1 VHHKREQVEQSR
13 SSEGRMRWYSLVFTK
28 LFDKPVARFVPY
40 VLFAL
45 LSVNLCGST
54 IEYQVNSDPKLD
66 QYVYTYFLT
75 GISVGL
81 YEGIDVQFDA
91 SLYGTLSGA
100 TTESGFTD
108 ELLQPNNPPGAYGD
122 YITWA
127 TVNNPP
133 LTGPFTV
140 DFTYLGPGLPGPQV
154 FNIDQFDSNGNL
166 VNTIGSGETTPF
178 TAPVPEPAT
187 VSLYLSG
194 LICLVVFGTLV
205 RRRSARGHSGDRG
218 AAT

>member
-1 VHHKREQVEQSR
+1 MHHKSEKVEQSR
-13 SSEGRMRWYSLVFTK
+13 SSQGDMQWYSLAIRK
-28 LFDKPVARFVPY
+28 LCDRSILRFAPY
-40 VLFAL
+40 IICTF
-45 LSVNLCGST
+45 LSVNLVGAT

-66 QYVYTYFLT
+66 QYVYSYFLT
-75 GISVGL
+75 GISFGL
-81 YEGIDVQFDA
+81 YEGIDFQFDA

-100 TTESGFTD
+100 TTGSGFTD

-127 TVNNPP
+127 TVDNPP

-140 DFTYLGPGLPGPQV
+140 DFTYLGPGQPGAQF

-178 TAPVPEPAT
+178 TAPVPEPTT
-187 VSLYLSG
+187 VSLYLGG
-194 LICLVVFGTLV
+194 LICLAVLGTRV
-205 RRRSARGHSGDRG
+205 RRRSAQGRTSNRG